1 MPDQPPQFHAH
12 PGATLGRYEL
22 RSLLGS
28 GGFAEVWLA
37 RLSGYAGFEKLV
49 AIKLLLPSRQ
59 SDRALRTMLVDE
71 ANIAVKLSHP
81 NIATIHELG
90 EQHGV
95 LFVVM
100 EYLSGGVLDAL
111 LDEVQRLGE
120 TISLSVIGRILT
132 DVAEGLHAAHE
143 LAIEGR
149 PQGLIHR
156 DVSPQNVLFG
166 EGGQSKLI
174 DFGIAKARERSA
186 KETTT
191 GVTKGKVA
199 YMAPEHARGEALDRR
214 ADIWSLGAVAYEL
227 LEGRSVVAEL
237 HPIAQLR
244 VLATEYM
251 GPQFRATPP
260 FLVPLL
266 ERTLARMPD
275 RRPASALEFSREL
288 AQAFAGAQLALAS
301 HAEVL
306 AYREDVRRRAPTVE
320 PPSAQDSRPRRAH
333 ESSAAAA
340 TVSELEAAQSAAPP
354 RAAPPRAAFAAR
366 ALAATA
372 FAIAVG
378 GGLALAVR
386 GERTPAAPP
395 PSPSPATRT
404 DSSTSALEP
413 TTAAPAPVVP
423 QAAAP
428 AALQGDA
435 SAASASHDASAN
447 AGGHEPS
454 DPRAASLRPR
464 AQERASTAAP
474 VRASKPAGRI
484 AATPRP
490 AGPSAASP
498 SGRPEPEKI
507 DDTID

>member
-1 MPDQPPQFHAH
+1 
-12 PGATLGRYEL
+12 
-22 RSLLGS
+22 
-28 GGFAEVWLA
+28 
-37 RLSGYAGFEKLV
+37 
-49 AIKLLLPSRQ
+49 
-59 SDRALRTMLVDE
+59 MLD
-71 ANIAVKLSHP
+71 
-81 NIATIHELG
+81 G
-90 EQHGV
+90 
-95 LFVVM
+95 
-100 EYLSGGVLDAL
+100 L
-111 LDEVQRLGE
+111 LDEAQRLGE
-120 TISLSVIGRILT
+120 AISLSVIGRILT
-132 DVAEGLHAAHE
+132 DVADGLHAAHE

-227 LEGRSVVAEL
+227 LEGRTVVAEL

-244 VLATEYM
+244 VLATEYT
-251 GPQFRATPP
+251 GPQFRATPA
-260 FLVPLL
+260 FLIPLL
-266 ERTLARMPD
+266 ESTLARKPD

-306 AYREDVRRRAPTVE
+306 AYREDVRRRAPAVE
-320 PPSAQDSRPRRAH
+320 PPSEQDSRLPRAH
-333 ESSAAAA
+333 QTSAAAV
-340 TVSELEAAQSAAPP
+340 TVSELDAAQAAEPP
-354 RAAPPRAAFAAR
+354 RAAPRRAGFAAR
-366 ALAATA
+366 ALAASA

-395 PSPSPATRT
+395 PPPPSPAARA
-404 DSSTSALEP
+404 DSSTRALEP

-428 AALQGDA
+428 ATLEADA
-435 SAASASHDASAN
+435 SAASASLDASAD
-447 AGGHEPS
+447 AGVHEPS
-454 DPRAASLRPR
+454 TARAASL
-464 AQERASTAAP
+464 AP
-474 VRASKPAGRI
+474 VRTSKPARRI

-490 AGPSAASP
+490 ASPSAASP
-498 SGRPEPEKI
+498 SARPEPEKI